1 MTTSNVT
8 INNIR
13 LNHGVKDLG
22 DPTLIILTAELA
34 VSVQTPKARFEFTSY
49 LTPDEVE
56 TLQTFTDQVAER
68 VRRELKEAL

>member
-1 MTTSNVT
+1 M
-8 INNIR
+8 
-13 LNHGVKDLG
+13 KDLG